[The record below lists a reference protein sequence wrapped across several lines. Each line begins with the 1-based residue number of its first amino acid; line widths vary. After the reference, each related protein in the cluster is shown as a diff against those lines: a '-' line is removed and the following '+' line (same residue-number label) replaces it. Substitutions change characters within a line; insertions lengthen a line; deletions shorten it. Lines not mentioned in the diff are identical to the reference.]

1 MRIAVIGSGNIGST
15 IGRAW
20 AAAGHEVVVGSRHPG
35 QSEAFP
41 GARVAD
47 IATALSGAQATL
59 LAIPASAVDAFLAEH
74 ADLLSGQLVI
84 DATNNV
90 GAATA
95 NAAAQIA
102 AAAPQ
107 ARYVRAFNTLGW
119 ENFAD
124 PLFDG
129 EPADLFFAS
138 SDADRAVAEAL
149 ISDVG
154 LRPVFLGDGKQDV
167 VDNALPLWFAL
178 AQQRGNRRV
187 AFRVL
192 EA

>member
-1 MRIAVIGSGNIGST
+1 MRIAVIGTGNIGTT

-20 AAAGHEVVVGSRHPG
+20 SRAGHDVVFGSRHPE
-35 QSEAFP
+35 QSDIE
-41 GARVAD
+41 GAQVAD
-47 IATALSGAQATL
+47 IATALTGADATL
-59 LAIPASAVDAFLAEH
+59 LAVPARAVDAFLGEH
-74 ADLLSGQLVI
+74 AALLQGQLVI

-90 GAATA
+90 GASPA

-119 ENFAD
+119 ENFAE

-129 EPADLFFAS
+129 APADLFFAS
-138 SDADRAVAEAL
+138 ADADRAAAEAL

-154 LRPVFLGDGKQDV
+154 VRPVFLGEGKQDV

-178 AQQRGNRRV
+178 AQSRGNRRV

-192 EA
+192 EK